1 MSGDAQTVGALGER
15 ALIARLSARL
25 APPPPWVLV
34 GPGDD
39 AAVIEPGRSQAT
51 VLTTDCLVEGVHFRR
66 DWTPASA
73 IGHKALAVNL
83 SDLAAMGAV
92 PRALLLSLILPPALP
107 LADFDALLDGFLALA
122 AEARAPLV
130 GGNVSASPGPL
141 VLDVTAVGAGVPR
154 KLLRR
159 SGGRPGDELYVTG
172 RLGAARAGLL
182 MRRQGLQAVSDA
194 EAECLAQYERPA
206 PRLQCGVGIARSG
219 GAAAAIDLSDGL
231 AEAARQLADASGT
244 GVVIDADAVPIHP
257 GAALLA
263 APDDQGRSPA
273 IEGGEDYELLFAVR
287 PRFKRRFLSAAARHR
302 PLPVTLVGRL
312 DHEPGAWLE
321 RDGGRQPLPHGFS
334 HF

>member
-39 AAVIEPGRSQAT
+39 AAVVEPGRSRAT
-51 VLTTDCLVEGVHFRR
+51 VLTTDCLVETVHFRR

-83 SDLAAMGAV
+83 SDLAAMGAA

-107 LADFDALLDGFLALA
+107 LTDFDALLDGFLALA

-172 RLGAARAGLL
+172 RLGAARAGLNI
-182 MRRQGLQAVSDA
+182 RRQGRQAVSDA
-194 EAECLAQYERPA
+194 EVECLAQYERPA
-206 PRLQCGVGIARSG
+206 PRLRCGVGVARSG

-244 GVVIDADAVPIHP
+244 GVVIDADTVPVHP
-257 GAALLA
+257 GAALA
-263 APDDQGRSPA
+263 APDDQGRSLA

-287 PRFKRRFLSAAARHR
+287 PRLRRRFLSAAARHR
-302 PLPVTLVGRL
+302 PLPVTRVGRL
-312 DHEPGAWLE
+312 EREPGAWIE
-321 RDGGRQPLPHGFS
+321 RDGIRQPLPRGYT